1 MYQVKKRDGKIV
13 EFDLN
18 KIKEAIRK
26 AFESSNKNTH
36 DDVLTTLALKVV
48 SDFGKKIHDDLIG
61 VEDIQDSVE
70 KILIESGFSDVA
82 KAYILYRRQH
92 QNIREFNSGV
102 FSYKDIIDSY
112 MDDTNDYYRNY
123 SVNGFIFSNSYNVTS
138 NYLINELFDN
148 DIKSA
153 YEDGYLYLHDLQMM
167 IGHSSGWDFKSLVK
181 EDDDID
187 LYLQQF
193 IDQLR
198 QIGGEWSG
206 HQSVFGFF
214 AGLNEYVN
222 DHQIDEDRLRHA
234 LKLMVNNI
242 NASGY
247 RSGALAMDLIYDL
260 EQESGLKVFKYL
272 IEEMID
278 GDCSYPSIAVKYGK
292 KIPWD
297 DELKDLI
304 YRFTLK
310 YGSPIFECKIEKTV
324 NSDPRNDYKR
334 INYRRAYSLGSDISS
349 GSLALASLNLVKIA
363 ATSSD
368 EEEFFEKIDYY
379 FNLACRELLTR
390 RNVSQML
397 FKENLY
403 PYSRRHL
410 RNLNKYFLTI
420 GLVGID
426 TMCLNLPFLD
436 GPLKEKK
443 SLDFV
448 LELLRHIN
456 ELMIRQQK
464 ESKCL
469 IALLPL
475 VNQRVYELLEQ
486 NDSDLNVESLDGR
499 YRSVD
504 NFDDQ
509 GLDLFEILDIKK
521 KIDEYFNTS
530 NVITIDYSAKDLDP
544 EALALLIDK
553 SCLYNFHAFKVNA
566 KED

>member
-48 SDFGKKIHDDLIG
+48 SDFDKKIHDDLIG

-187 LYLQQF
+187 LYLQHF
-193 IDQLR
+193 IDQLH

-214 AGLNEYVN
+214 AG
-222 DHQIDEDRLRHA
+222 
-234 LKLMVNNI
+234 
-242 NASGY
+242 
-247 RSGALAMDLIYDL
+247 
-260 EQESGLKVFKYL
+260 
-272 IEEMID
+272 
-278 GDCSYPSIAVKYGK
+278 
-292 KIPWD
+292 
-297 DELKDLI
+297 
-304 YRFTLK
+304 
-310 YGSPIFECKIEKTV
+310 
-324 NSDPRNDYKR
+324 
-334 INYRRAYSLGSDISS
+334 
-349 GSLALASLNLVKIA
+349 
-363 ATSSD
+363 
-368 EEEFFEKIDYY
+368 
-379 FNLACRELLTR
+379 
-390 RNVSQML
+390 
-397 FKENLY
+397 
-403 PYSRRHL
+403 
-410 RNLNKYFLTI
+410 
-420 GLVGID
+420 
-426 TMCLNLPFLD
+426 
-436 GPLKEKK
+436 
-443 SLDFV
+443 
-448 LELLRHIN
+448 
-456 ELMIRQQK
+456 
-464 ESKCL
+464 
-469 IALLPL
+469 
-475 VNQRVYELLEQ
+475 
-486 NDSDLNVESLDGR
+486 
-499 YRSVD
+499 
-504 NFDDQ
+504 
-509 GLDLFEILDIKK
+509 
-521 KIDEYFNTS
+521 
-530 NVITIDYSAKDLDP
+530 
-544 EALALLIDK
+544 
-553 SCLYNFHAFKVNA
+553 
-566 KED
+566 